1 MSSSIVIRNLE
12 ADVESRLRLRASVS
26 GRTIEAEAM
35 EILRQALSEPIIRG
49 NSSDLGQSIHARF
62 AALGGLEMHQPRLV
76 ATRPSELFE

>member
-1 MSSSIVIRNLE
+1 MSSSIVIRNLD
-12 ADVESRLRLRASVS
+12 ADVESRIRLRAKVS

-35 EILRQALSEPIIRG
+35 EILRQALSEPIVRV
-49 NSSDLGQSIHARF
+49 NSRDLGQSIHARF